1 MLDRY
6 ARGFFTALFRP
17 LVRTLARAG
26 ATPNLV
32 TVLGSVGAAVSAVAL
47 YSWGELFWGTVAI
60 TLFIFS
66 DMIDG
71 QLARYLDQQA
81 EAGHGQARSSADRAL
96 GNFLDSSLDR
106 LVDFAIFGTLA
117 FWWFTGG
124 GRPMFGTA
132 ALVLMAAGG
141 LVSYVRA
148 KAEALGF
155 DASVGFVERSE
166 RLVVVLVL
174 TGFTGL
180 GLNSWWWFGGVAAV
194 CVGSVVT
201 IGQRIAKVVSQARAG
216 HESAQTRR

>member
-17 LVRTLARAG
+17 LVRTLARTG

-47 YSWGELFWGTVAI
+47 YSWGQLFWGTVAI

-180 GLNSWWWFGGVAAV
+180 GLNSWWWFGGVVAV

>member
-17 LVRTLARAG
+17 LVKVLARVG

-47 YSWGELFWGTVAI
+47 YSWGQLFWGTVAI

-66 DMIDG
+66 DMVDG
-71 QLARYLDQQA
+71 QLARHLDNQA
-81 EAGHGQARSSADRAL
+81 ESGVGEPRSHTERAL

-124 GRPMFGTA
+124 ARPMFGAA
-132 ALVLMAAGG
+132 ALILLSLGG

-148 KAEALGF
+148 KAESLGF

-180 GLNSWWWFGGVAAV
+180 GLNPWWWFGGVVAV
-194 CVGSVVT
+194 CIGSVVT
-201 IGQRIAKVVSQARAG
+201 LIQRISRCVAT
-216 HESAQTRR
+216 AQRVHGVTDTMN